1 MTVADLA
8 SAGESAGKPRPSVSI
23 WILGALTLTGSLA
36 MHIFVPALPAAGAE
50 LHAGAGEMQFAISL
64 YIVGMAFGQ
73 LLYGPLSDRLGRRP
87 VLIGGL
93 TLYILAGI
101 VCWMAQDVR
110 LLLVT
115 RLFQALGGCA
125 GLVLGRAIL
134 RDTSDSSDIP
144 GRLAILTMV
153 MVIGPALAPLIG
165 GWIAQFFGWR
175 AIFPLL
181 IAIGLLNIAAVLL
194 VIPETRPESAP
205 RGSFLTGVKV
215 LLGIPA
221 FRWLVLGSA
230 CATTSMYGVI
240 AVAPFVFEQDLH
252 RPAHEVGPW
261 LAAVV
266 FAVALGNMVIRFS
279 HGRLPLRRLL
289 VVANLA
295 TLASGLAMVAIVLFT
310 QLTAFGFIAPLFV
323 FCIATGVTGPI
334 ATTEALSLRP
344 ELAGA
349 ASGLYGFSQMAVAAL
364 CTVLTGLGSDPALSA
379 GLLLAAVG
387 VVAMTAFRMAARAQR

>member
-1 MTVADLA
+1 MTTATPQIQPGPA
-8 SAGESAGKPRPSVSI
+8 SRVSI

-50 LHAGAGEMQFAISL
+50 LGAGAGQMQFAISL

-73 LLYGPLSDRLGRRP
+73 LIYGPLSDRFGRRP

-101 VCWMAQDVR
+101 VCWLAQDVR
-110 LLLVT
+110 LLLIT

-134 RDTSDSSDIP
+134 RDTSDRDDIP

-153 MVIGPALAPLIG
+153 MVIGPSLAPLIG
-165 GWIAQFFGWR
+165 GEIARAFGWR

-181 IAIGLLNIAAVLL
+181 VAIGLVNIAAVLL
-194 VIPETRPESAP
+194 IIPETRPANAP
-205 RGSFLTGVKV
+205 RGGFLGGVKV

-266 FAVALGNMVIRFS
+266 FAVAIGNLVIRLT
-279 HGRLPLRRLL
+279 HGRVPLRRLL
-289 VVANLA
+289 GIANWV
-295 TLASGLAMVAIVLFT
+295 TLLSGLAMVAVVLFT
-310 QLTAFGFIAPLFV
+310 PLTAFGFIAPVFV

-364 CTVLTGLGSDPALSA
+364 CTVLAGLGRDPALSA
-379 GLLLAAVG
+379 GLVLAGVG
-387 VVAMTAFRMAARAQR
+387 VVAMVAFRMAARSQRG